1 VSDAGHAD
9 IVCYVQF
16 SLMHIPQTKDF
27 LIMPAKLVSITLHAV
42 NFFQSSP
49 ALLFLTPPQNCN
61 ISSQLAGLG
70 QSACVGHTVTGR
82 EGSHNNL
89 RL

>member
-1 VSDAGHAD
+1 
-9 IVCYVQF
+9 
-16 SLMHIPQTKDF
+16 
-27 LIMPAKLVSITLHAV
+27 MPAEPVSVTLRAA

-49 ALLFLTPPQNCN
+49 ALPFLTPPQNRD

-82 EGSHNNL
+82 EGSHDNP
-89 RL
+89 RLQRKLSL